1 MSEINLTKKV
11 SVEVESEEMTVEENA
26 TRTSDSPLKNETL
39 KTDLLNT
46 NNGTD
51 SGNDNNTNIIKDN
64 NVNNNSNNINNTIRR
79 PRKKRKTF
87 SCDICRKVKTRCD
100 FDNNAGK
107 CHRCNMLN
115 INCSLNND
123 NIIENISNG
132 NNTVLPSITLPKL
145 IPNMN
150 KTVELPPLTNYSTR
164 MEVGTDEMVER
175 LKKVEENINGLN
187 TKMELILLLLQEN
200 NKSSNVNNKNVA
212 TTTSTSNNNTSD
224 NNPNKVPPKRKSEEL
239 TATNLLRQPSNG
251 SHSTSGSSIGY
262 NSYQH
267 FERIKVKEYPY
278 KILNVIDERL
288 FPTKATSKQEAI
300 EREQRPSAVARV
312 NFLQFYEDHQQLCH
326 ELAKEFLTRS
336 HFWIIPGGIK
346 EINSEYARNHL
357 FITSVFTI
365 IAMSSSDNDQYAK
378 EQEILYPLVERLLTN
393 TLTMFEKLTPYDI
406 EAILYCCM
414 FHISRKAKRH
424 RQLKFNSLILSNF
437 ALFSL
442 LNNIDFYQIKERV
455 LKNDEFTRKDLYHLR
470 ILNSL
475 TVCHLEYSLLYGS
488 LTLQDDYIREFN
500 NLIKR
505 FPQINVGDKIKLS
518 EINLADIVINIF
530 RDFKQYFKT
539 MLDNCLNDPSYAD
552 NDSNVVIFP
561 EFHYWLSNWED
572 LLTIEGGGL
581 LFFTYHF
588 YQIMICRT
596 FINEFLVDLKLQP
609 TFLNMILRT
618 MKEHSFSLLNE
629 FLKLSPTLIKGAPIL
644 TTNQLVYTCLTLCDY
659 LQWFNINEKQQILSI
674 CTRVYWHLN
683 TIGEKLNEMT
693 ENMAKIIKS
702 IINTGKSRVTQSLPP
717 SSLVNNSIQLDNLSK
732 SNINEQIAS
741 PSPALSETLSVSSI
755 GLNSLNNNRS
765 NTNLNS
771 TAFLPDVDRF
781 NTFEEF
787 FQEFFDHLK
796 PTTKKMFS

>member
-1 MSEINLTKKV
+1 MSASNPAEDGPLEERDREDVVIETKIAT
-11 SVEVESEEMTVEENA
+11 SVLA
-26 TRTSDSPLKNETL
+26 SPLDHDSTVVAASETHCEHTNDDTLPIGGMVKNSTTT
-39 KTDLLNT
+39 K
-46 NNGTD
+46 
-51 SGNDNNTNIIKDN
+51 
-64 NVNNNSNNINNTIRR
+64 R

-87 SCDICRKVKTRCD
+87 SCDVCRKVKTRCD
-100 FDNNAGK
+100 FDSNVGK

-123 NIIENISNG
+123 NIVENSNID
-132 NNTVLPSITLPKL
+132 TRTILPSINLPKL
-145 IPNMN
+145 NAPHMN
-150 KTVELPPLTNYSTR
+150 QSIELPSLINYPDR
-164 MEVGTDEMVER
+164 KMDIAMNGMVER
-175 LKKVEENINGLN
+175 LQKVEDNITGLN
-187 TKMELILLLLQEN
+187 TKLDLILSLLQD
-200 NKSSNVNNKNVA
+200 NKKSIEHTHINKKKLD
-212 TTTSTSNNNTSD
+212 TSTGMNLTRKPSNSTSD
-224 NNPNKVPPKRKSEEL
+224 
-239 TATNLLRQPSNG
+239 
-251 SHSTSGSSIGY
+251 STLGY
-262 NSYQH
+262 YSYQH

-312 NFLQFYEDHQQLCH
+312 NFLHFYENHQQLCH
-326 ELAKEFLTRS
+326 KLANEFLTRS
-336 HFWIIPGGIK
+336 QFWIIPGGIK
-346 EINSEYARNHL
+346 EINNEYAKNHL

-442 LNNIDFYQIKERV
+442 LNNIDFYQIKERA
-455 LKNDEFTRKDLYHLR
+455 LKNDEFTKKDLYHLR

-500 NLIKR
+500 DLIKK
-505 FPQINVGDKIKLS
+505 FPQINTGDRIKLS
-518 EINLADIVINIF
+518 EINLADVVINIF
-530 RDFKQYFKT
+530 RDFKQYFKSMFDT
-539 MLDNCLNDPSYAD
+539 CSNDPSYLKK
-552 NDSNVVIFP
+552 NESNILIFP
-561 EFHYWLSNWED
+561 ELHYWLQTWED
-572 LLTIEGGGL
+572 LLLREGGGL
-581 LFFTYHF
+581 LSFTYHF
-588 YQIMICRT
+588 YHTMICRT

-609 TFLNMILRT
+609 VFLNMILRT

-674 CTRVYWHLN
+674 STRVYWHLN

-702 IINTGKSRVTQSLPP
+702 IINTGKSRVTQSIPP
-717 SSLVNNSIQLDNLSK
+717 SSFVNSSIQLNQ
-732 SNINEQIAS
+732 SNIVEPPTRVHSATIS
-741 PSPALSETLSVSSI
+741 DTSSVSTI
-755 GLNSLNNNRS
+755 GLNNFNHNRS
-765 NTNLNS
+765 SGALNAA
-771 TAFLPDVDRF
+771 AFLPDVDRF

-796 PTTKKMFS
+796 PTAKKMFS